1 MKHLCWAIILAALL
15 GAAPRFLRAGD
26 EAPSIESLGHVGLA
40 VSDLQAAM
48 HFYVD
53 QLGFKEAFRLNRPE
67 GTPVLVY
74 LRVGSSNSFV
84 ELFPGTKTPGSAPL
98 PQIYHLGLIVKDL
111 QATLRALQARGYP
124 LPADAFKQAAKLQV
138 DNTHLYFIKDPD
150 GNRVELSQMTP
161 DSLEL
166 KSGAVATL
174 GKP

>member
-1 MKHLCWAIILAALL
+1 MKHLWWAIILAVLL

-67 GTPVLVY
+67 GTPALVY

-98 PQIYHLGLIVKDL
+98 PQIYHLGLIVRICRPRCEHSRPE
-111 QATLRALQARGYP
+111 AIPCRRMP
-124 LPADAFKQAAKLQV
+124 SSRRPSF
-138 DNTHLYFIKDPD
+138 
-150 GNRVELSQMTP
+150 R
-161 DSLEL
+161 
-166 KSGAVATL
+166 
-174 GKP
+174 